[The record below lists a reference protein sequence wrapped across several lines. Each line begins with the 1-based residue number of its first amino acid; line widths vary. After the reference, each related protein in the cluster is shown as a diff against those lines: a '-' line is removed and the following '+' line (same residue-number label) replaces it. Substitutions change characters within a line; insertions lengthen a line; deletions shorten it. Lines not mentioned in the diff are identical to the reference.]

1 MPEFRDVCDNL
12 TELARAYEHKPL
24 EIAPLQWANAATGAC
39 SSYRLDALWNWA
51 KEGGGPSER
60 DNPASLRAEAFEVAQ
75 NILRPP
81 ASEALA
87 RAGAKSLAQSAGV
100 GQAAEDYEATL
111 DERADVTRM
120 LARTVGQA
128 EGDQRLVDLNARRAQ
143 LEERLAKSQEEL
155 VARAPRYWDFRRP
168 EALKLAELQSLQG
181 PDAVL
186 LHDNEALISVLVAN
200 GEKYGFVFAISKEK
214 AAWARLGLPGSTIRS
229 HVLRLR
235 TEIDNVGASIV
246 EKSVPFER
254 ALAFDL
260 YNAILGAPEIRQVI
274 DEKEDLIFVPSGE
287 LTFLPPALFVSSP
300 PDGGSAK
307 DADPNALRATAWLLR
322 SKTITVL
329 PSVSSLRTLRQ
340 LFLQNQMSASEPLL
354 ALANP
359 QFSEAR
365 QPVQTV
371 EATPRPRSLRA
382 FNDYYH
388 DGQPLAA
395 LLHQLPDIPGTAEE
409 ARQLQSIL
417 GAPLDSV
424 LTGDDAS
431 KAALTAR
438 NLDGRLAKVRV
449 LDIAT
454 HGFFAGEI
462 AGLAQPAIILAYAQ
476 AAQDQL
482 FTVSDAALLKLN
494 ADWVILSA
502 CNTASPD
509 ASEARGISGFARA
522 FFYAGAK
529 SLLVSHWRLRDDVAA
544 KLVPDVLK
552 RQKESPNMSNA
563 GALREASLAILD
575 NPDPSYA
582 SPAAWAPFVLVGE
595 PR

>member
-1 MPEFRDVCDNL
+1 
-12 TELARAYEHKPL
+12 
-24 EIAPLQWANAATGAC
+24 
-39 SSYRLDALWNWA
+39 
-51 KEGGGPSER
+51 
-60 DNPASLRAEAFEVAQ
+60 
-75 NILRPP
+75 
-81 ASEALA
+81 
-87 RAGAKSLAQSAGV
+87 
-100 GQAAEDYEATL
+100 
-111 DERADVTRM
+111 
-120 LARTVGQA
+120 
-128 EGDQRLVDLNARRAQ
+128 
-143 LEERLAKSQEEL
+143 
-155 VARAPRYWDFRRP
+155 
-168 EALKLAELQSLQG
+168 
-181 PDAVL
+181 
-186 LHDNEALISVLVAN
+186 LVAN

-340 LFLQNQMSASEPLL
+340 LFLKNQMSASQPLL

-438 NLDGRLAKVRV
+438 NLDGRLAKGSSTRYCYTWV
-449 LDIAT
+449 LRWRNC
-454 HGFFAGEI
+454 GFGTTCD
-462 AGLAQPAIILAYAQ
+462 Y
-476 AAQDQL
+476 
-482 FTVSDAALLKLN
+482 S
-494 ADWVILSA
+494 
-502 CNTASPD
+502 
-509 ASEARGISGFARA
+509 
-522 FFYAGAK
+522 
-529 SLLVSHWRLRDDVAA
+529 RLR
-544 KLVPDVLK
+544 PGG
-552 RQKESPNMSNA
+552 A
-563 GALREASLAILD
+563 GSAI
-575 NPDPSYA
+575 YR
-582 SPAAWAPFVLVGE
+582 VGRRFAQTE
-595 PR
+595 CRLGNLIGVQHSKPRCV